1 MATRKNEGTY
11 AGVEKEGPSMSSKKV
26 GGDRS
31 LQWEAMASG
40 WAMAVLVATLIDPAL
55 RFLYGFF
62 VGLPTERGDLDA
74 TVVVISVVSGFLSY
88 LVGGYIAAR
97 MARRSG
103 GTHGALTAVFGLII
117 GIILMVIL
125 GLFSLVFT
133 EDFPVPP
140 RGFGLA
146 DVVPPASF
154 GFSGAAL
161 TAGSVLF
168 LVNLFGGFVGGKLGE
183 PSYPDA
189 KRLG

>member
-26 GGDRS
+26 GGDKS

-40 WAMAVLVATLIDPAL
+40 WAMAVLTATLIDPAL
-55 RFLYGFF
+55 SFLYRLF
-62 VGLPTERGDLDA
+62 VELPTERGELDA
-74 TVVVISVVSGFLSY
+74 TVVVISVVSGFISY

-97 MARRSG
+97 MAPRSG
-103 GTHGALTAVFGLII
+103 GKHGALTAVFGLII

-125 GLFSLVFT
+125 GLFSFVFA
-133 EDFPVPP
+133 EGFPVLPM
-140 RGFGLA
+140 GFGLA

-154 GFSGAAL
+154 GLSGAAL

-168 LVNLFGGFVGGKLGE
+168 LANLFGGFVGGELGE
-183 PSYPDA
+183 PSYPDI
-189 KRLG
+189 KRFG